1 MSRPPMSLW
10 FRIQELVVEVG
21 LRVAKLVV
29 ATVLGILIYA
39 VLTGPLGAPGSAQ
52 LALESWIAGA
62 LVVLVLETGIF

>member
-1 MSRPPMSLW
+1 MSLW